1 MKKTQETSLIIKK
14 ETIFDKIRK
23 NLYFIFHQEED
34 LQIIQ
39 KLEEF
44 TYHRTPRPT
53 NIIIPKE
60 IKKGRKISD

>member
-1 MKKTQETSLIIKK
+1 MKKTQETSLIIRK

-39 KLEEF
+39 RLEEF
-44 TYHRTPRPT
+44 TYQRVPKPT